1 MHEED
6 STALRIL
13 ATKMTDR
20 IMEALRSSSHPNPP
34 RVTVMVELAEFLKAM
49 PKAPLEEISAEL
61 IGEATAEKL
70 AGPDWREK
78 HDHWE

>member
-34 RVTVMVELAEFLKAM
+34 RVAVMVELAQYLRSM
-49 PKAPLEEISAEL
+49 PKAPLDEISAEL

-70 AGPDWREK
+70 AGPEWRKK
-78 HDHWE
+78 HDQ